1 MQCCAMEGCRDLA
14 GKYSGWTRGG
24 GGCIALVCKYSDC
37 TREMLYTFKLF
48 INKLSDQ

>member
-1 MQCCAMEGCRDLA
+1 MQCCAREGCRDRA
-14 GKYSGWTRGG
+14 GKYSGCTRGG
-24 GGCIALVCKYSDC
+24 GCLALECKYSDC